1 MAKIKQEV
9 TSGVSLEVKT
19 IEGKTYEELVEIAR
33 QNNEARRLEL
43 LEEDEARQLE
53 LLEQEEDKQET
64 NE

>member
-1 MAKIKQEV
+1 MAKLNQEL
-9 TSGVSLEVKT
+9 TSELGIEVKI

-43 LEEDEARQLE
+43 LKQ
-53 LLEQEEDKQET
+53 QETQQET